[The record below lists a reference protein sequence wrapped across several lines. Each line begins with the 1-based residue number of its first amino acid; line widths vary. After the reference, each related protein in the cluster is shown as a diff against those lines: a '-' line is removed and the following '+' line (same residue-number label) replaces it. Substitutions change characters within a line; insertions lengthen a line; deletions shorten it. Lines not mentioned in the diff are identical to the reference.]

1 MRARGPILVGVIAA
15 AAAFVALAPEG
26 DATLE
31 NQVFTSRAHRI
42 RVSVPRGWR
51 ASDQSSYPGVLLWMR
66 RSKPPGMMLLTSEA
80 IDDTI
85 YCAWPAQCRQLADTL
100 AAQYACA
107 LASRLEG
114 MGFRVGP
121 VQAGPRDGELPSVWL
136 EYDDGKR
143 WLRQAV
149 ASDDVLAHTLILS
162 AGSAQQRAGHARSFD
177 QALRSVHPLADD
189 EIEPPAPV
197 DARPADADPAAPP
210 PPDAAPAAGSAA
222 APAPAPALPAPT
234 AVPRGLL
241 TRRCPR
247 NK

>member
-1 MRARGPILVGVIAA
+1 MRARGPLLVGVIGAV
-15 AAAFVALAPEG
+15 AAFLALAPDG

-80 IDDTI
+80 IDDAI
-85 YCAWPAQCRQLADTL
+85 YCAWPAQCRQLSDTL

-107 LASRLEG
+107 LASRLEQ
-114 MGFRVGP
+114 MGFGVGP

-149 ASDDVLAHTLILS
+149 ASDDVMAHTLILS
-162 AGSAQQRAGHARSFD
+162 AGSAQQRASHARAFD

-189 EIEPPAPV
+189 EIEPPAPI
-197 DARPADADPAAPP
+197 DARPADADPAAAPQS
-210 PPDAAPAAGSAA
+210 DAAPAPAAGSAA
-222 APAPAPALPAPT
+222 PPAAALPTPIAMT
-234 AVPRGLL
+234 RGLL

-247 NK
+247 DK